1 MLDKTSKEW
10 KKIPLWVRALL
21 WPVDNRQAAVRLE
34 VLAACLA
41 ALLLIFINSTLWG
54 AIAIVCAFL
63 CAGAI
68 KWVDN
73 VGLWEQNES

>member
-1 MLDKTSKEW
+1 MLDKTSEEW

-21 WPVDNRQAAVRLE
+21 WPISNRQAALRLE

-41 ALLLIFINSTLWG
+41 AVLLIFINSTLWG
-54 AIAIVCAFL
+54 AIAIICAFL

-73 VGLWEQNES
+73 ADLWEQNTS